1 MFAQQTIRFKAILE
15 LLRSRGLL
23 ENDDD
28 FEAFEHLVQDRM
40 GDDLIGAVIEQYTAY
55 AKDLGLQ
62 DSLPKPEPY

>member
-40 GDDLIGAVIEQYTAY
+40 GDDLIG
-55 AKDLGLQ
+55 
-62 DSLPKPEPY
+62 P